1 MITSNP
7 FAELAAVIPPAAM
20 QGYVVLMVLLVAAG
34 TILDLMHKKSATY
47 FFENSKRAQKSATR
61 SVGGA
66 QKVAIAAKTLGN
78 EVLTAGEFAN
88 PQRRMSHLLTMWG
101 FIIFVV
107 ATAILIFGFASPAVS
122 APAALPLLWHL
133 GAAMLAAGGYW
144 FWFAIRVDL
153 SSEGQPW
160 YRVVRADLFI
170 LSLLATSTF
179 ALLWS
184 FTQGAGA
191 IGWFFFALFIASST
205 ALFGTVYWSKFAHMF
220 FKPAAAYQKRI
231 TKADGSAENLPT
243 ISRDEPEQ
251 QQRHSMELLRDA
263 PMDMGLGIKREA
275 PNHY

>member
-1 MITSNP
+1 
-7 FAELAAVIPPAAM
+7 
-20 QGYVVLMVLLVAAG
+20 
-34 TILDLMHKKSATY
+34 
-47 FFENSKRAQKSATR
+47 
-61 SVGGA
+61 
-66 QKVAIAAKTLGN
+66 
-78 EVLTAGEFAN
+78 
-88 PQRRMSHLLTMWG
+88 
-101 FIIFVV
+101 
-107 ATAILIFGFASPAVS
+107 
-122 APAALPLLWHL
+122 
-133 GAAMLAAGGYW
+133 MLAAGGYR

-153 SSEGQPW
+153 SSECQPW

-184 FTQGAGA
+184 FTQGAGT
-191 IGWFFFALFIASST
+191 IGWLFFALFIASTT